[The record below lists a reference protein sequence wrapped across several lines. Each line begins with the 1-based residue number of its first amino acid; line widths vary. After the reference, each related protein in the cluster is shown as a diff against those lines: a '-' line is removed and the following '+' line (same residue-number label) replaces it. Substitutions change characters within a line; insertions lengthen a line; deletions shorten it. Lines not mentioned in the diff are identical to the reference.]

1 MALTPLSDD
10 LNIIAALH
18 DEPNVDDGLT
28 AAQLKAKFDES
39 GNKIKTYI
47 NGTLKDF
54 VEDLEN
60 GTGLADGSVT
70 EPKLAA
76 NSVSTRTIIDGNV
89 TTAKLDDEAVTTAKI
104 DLNAVGKNQLA
115 LGCVDTDILASGA
128 VHSSNI
134 EDYQVLHNHLASN
147 AVEEGNIKDGSV
159 TESKLGSFAV
169 TLGKIANSAVNS
181 YKLATDAVTTAKIK
195 DKNVTKAKL
204 EDSVQ
209 TSLGKADTAYQK
221 PGTGI
226 PSSDMATAVQTSLGL
241 ADTALQSAH
250 EVPSGGTSGQVLAK
264 NSNTDYDLK
273 WVNQSGGGGSSDYD
287 DLTDKPSI
295 NSVTLSGN
303 KTTSDL
309 KLDQIF
315 WATYGTTSAS
325 DIETAYQAGKTILC
339 KYNGYVYTMMYRGSS
354 SLFRFF
360 AFNNGSNN
368 AYYIACSSG
377 TWTNGSVDF
386 GPSLSD
392 VAAKA
397 LGTASAGTST
407 TVSRSDH
414 VHAKPSA
421 SDIGA
426 VAVAQGVGHA
436 GEFLV
441 VGSDGNIT
449 TVTMSAWSAGSY

>member
-54 VEDLEN
+54 VEDLED

-134 EDYQVLHNHLASN
+134 EDYQVLHNHLATN

-159 TESKLGSFAV
+159 TESKIGSFAV

-209 TSLGKADTAYQK
+209 TSLGKADTA
-221 PGTGI
+221 
-226 PSSDMATAVQTSLGL
+226 
-241 ADTALQSAH
+241 LQSAH

-273 WVNQSGGGGSSDYD
+273 WVNQSGGGSSDYD

-315 WATYGTTSAS
+315 WATYGTTSAN

-339 KYNGYVYTMMYRGSS
+339 KYNGYVYTMMYRGTST
-354 SLFRFF
+354 LFRFF

-386 GPSLSD
+386 GPPLSNA
-392 VAAKA
+392 AAKA

-407 TVSRSDH
+407 TASRSDH

-426 VAVAQGVGHA
+426 VAVAQGVAHA
-436 GEFLV
+436 GEFVV

-449 TVTMSAWSAGSY
+449 TVTMTAWAGGSY